1 MVYYYEFDNEE
12 YDYEPD
18 WEDVKK
24 DIKYILKTKNID
36 EIFNICQ
43 DLEDGDYSVEEYFY
57 NELEE
62 LFEDKAREEWEN
74 SKNTIEDEKFDYWNA
89 KF

>member
-18 WEDVKK
+18 WEDV
-24 DIKYILKTKNID
+24 TKNID

-57 NELEE
+57 DELKEI
-62 LFEDKAREEWEN
+62 FEDKAREEWED
-74 SKNTIEDEKFDYWNA
+74 SKNIVEDEKFDYWHD
-89 KF
+89 KI